1 MWKKADGEELP
12 EYEREVIVLYQ
23 DYTDSDIYR
32 VGFGHR
38 PNPKGYDAKSITTG
52 IISHY
57 TPMTY
62 DKGGWNSPNIMWWL
76 DLDLPSSKDFKKDK
90 KKGGKK

>member
-1 MWKKADGEELP
+1 MWKRADGEELP

-23 DYTDSDIYR
+23 PTDSDIYR

-38 PNPKGYDAKSITTG
+38 PNPDGYDAKSITTG

-62 DKGGWNSPNIMWWL
+62 DKGGWNAPNIMWWL
-76 DLDLPSSKDFKKDK
+76 DLDLPSSVEDLKKAQ
-90 KKGGKK
+90 KGGKE